1 MFWTLCE
8 GSLFHLD
15 LHDLAPAAEYFT
27 ISPFTYVWNFG
38 KGNFLSQMHT
48 STLNKTIT
56 MLTGMIKKA
65 ML

>member
-48 STLNKTIT
+48 ST
-56 MLTGMIKKA
+56 
-65 ML
+65 